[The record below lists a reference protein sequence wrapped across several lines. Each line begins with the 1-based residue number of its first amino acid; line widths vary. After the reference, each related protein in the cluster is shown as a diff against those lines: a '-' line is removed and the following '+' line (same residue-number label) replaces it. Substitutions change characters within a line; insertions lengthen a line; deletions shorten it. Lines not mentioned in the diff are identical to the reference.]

1 MAKYNVRITDTSL
14 RDGSHAIR
22 HQFTVDQITRAVKM
36 LDDAGIPVI
45 EVTHGDGLAGS
56 SVNYGFSGTDE
67 LELIEAAAATA
78 KRAKIAVLLLPGIG
92 TIHDLKEA
100 QKRGAKMARIA
111 THCTEADISA
121 QHIAATK
128 ELGMEAVTFL
138 MMSHMIEPAELL
150 EQAKLMESY
159 GADVIY
165 VVDSAG
171 AQTMDMVTARV
182 SALRQGLDPKTHVGF
197 HAHNNL
203 GLGVANAVVAVEAG
217 ADNIDGSARGLG
229 AGAGNA
235 ATEAIIA
242 VFNKLGIET
251 GVDVYGVADLAE
263 DFIGTELGLTPIV
276 NRSSLILG
284 YAGVY
289 SSFLLHADRAAAKF
303 GVPAHKILEEIGHR
317 KAVGGQE
324 DLIIEVAQ
332 ELAGKYESGIEE
344 EADKDR
350 IDVALATV
358 GSPS

>member
-1 MAKYNVRITDTSL
+1 MGKFVRIQDTSL

-22 HQFTVDQITRAVKM
+22 HQFTVDQITRAVKAM
-36 LDDAGIPVI
+36 DEAGIPVI

-78 KRAKIAVLLLPGIG
+78 KRSKIAVLLLPGIG
-92 TIHDLKEA
+92 TIHDIKEA
-100 QKRGAKMARIA
+100 QKRGAKVVRVA

-128 ELGMEAVTFL
+128 ELGMECVTFL
-138 MMSHMIEPAELL
+138 MMSHMIEPAHLL

-159 GADVIY
+159 GADVVN

-171 AQTMDMVTARV
+171 AQTMDMVRDRV
-182 SALRQGLDPKTHVGF
+182 SALREGLDPKTHVGF

-217 ADNIDGSARGLG
+217 ADNIDGSVRGLG

-251 GVDVYGVADLAE
+251 GVDLYKVADLAE
-263 DFIGTELGLTPIV
+263 DFVGTELGLTPIV
-276 NRSSLILG
+276 NRSSLIIG

-289 SSFLLHADRAAAKF
+289 SSFLLHAERAAKQF
-303 GVPAHKILEEIGHR
+303 GVPAHKVLEEVGRR

-324 DLIIEVAQ
+324 DLVLQVAS
-332 ELAGKYESGIEE
+332 ELA
-344 EADKDR
+344 ADKSDKAEVER
-350 IDVALATV
+350 ALA
-358 GSPS
+358 GAAK

>member
-1 MAKYNVRITDTSL
+1 MGKKVRITDTSL

-22 HQFTVDQITRAVKM
+22 HQFTVDQITRAVRA
-36 LDDAGIPVI
+36 LDAAGVPVI

-67 LELIEAAAATA
+67 LELVEAAAATA
-78 KRAKIAVLLLPGIG
+78 KKAKIAVLLLPGIG
-92 TIHDLKEA
+92 TIHDIKEA
-100 QKRGAKMARIA
+100 QKRGAKMVRVA

-138 MMSHMIEPAELL
+138 MMSHMIEPAELVV
-150 EQAKLMESY
+150 QAKLMESY
-159 GADVIY
+159 GADVVY

-171 AQTMDMVTARV
+171 AQTMDMVKARV
-182 SALRQGLDPKTHVGF
+182 TALRQALKPETHVGF

-203 GLGVANAVVAVEAG
+203 GLGVANAVVAVECG

-235 ATEAIIA
+235 ATEAIVA
-242 VFNKLGIET
+242 VFNKMGIET
-251 GVDVYGVADLAE
+251 GIDLYGVADLAE

-276 NRSSLILG
+276 NRSSLIIG

-289 SSFLLHADRAAAKF
+289 SSFLLHAERAAQRY
-303 GVPAHKILEEIGHR
+303 GVPAHKVLEEVGRR

-324 DLIIEVAQ
+324 DLVLEVAH
-332 ELAGKYESGIEE
+332 ELAQSKTNGKPEP
-344 EADKDR
+344 
-350 IDVALATV
+350 VLA
-358 GSPS
+358 GAAK